1 MSPLTRAA
9 VYAHGGVGD
18 FVAAPARAVSE
29 TAERPL
35 SLRPDRVSGDVT

>member
-18 FVAAPARAVSE
+18 LIAALARAVRE
-29 TAERPL
+29 TAEHPL
-35 SLRPDRVSGDVT
+35 SLRPDRVPGDAT